1 MIKNK
6 FLKTGVV
13 YYSPE
18 MICFIESVTKE
29 DNEGLKFKE
38 ILRYIFDLVT
48 DTTANNYCLISDD
61 EAKSLKELTLKY
73 NEV

>member
-1 MIKNK
+1 MRKNN

-13 YYSPE
+13 YYSPQ
-18 MICFIESVTKE
+18 MIRYIESVTKE

-38 ILRYIFDLVT
+38 ILRYVFGLVT
-48 DTTANNYCLISDD
+48 DTTDSNYSLISDE